1 MREGFLFYGKNKRTP
16 HFPRF
21 EHSPHRTLYLGQEQQ
36 RTPLSVRHWMES
48 SQGPCQEHS
57 QRVRK
62 VSVVF
67 FFSFKPEHAHVRM
80 FSKQGSKVANGMWNK
95 KENTLFVQTLI
106 KKSLSRD

>member
-67 FFSFKPEHAHVRM
+67 FFPL
-80 FSKQGSKVANGMWNK
+80 N
-95 KENTLFVQTLI
+95 
-106 KKSLSRD
+106 LSTRTCTCFQNRVPK